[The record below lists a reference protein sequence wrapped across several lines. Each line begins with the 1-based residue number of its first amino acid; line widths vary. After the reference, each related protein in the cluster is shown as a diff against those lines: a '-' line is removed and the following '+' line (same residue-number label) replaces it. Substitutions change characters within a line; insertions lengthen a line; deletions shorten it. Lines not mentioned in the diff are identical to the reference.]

1 MSNKASMLKRWA
13 SVLTDP
19 KVQAWYQLNMES
31 HPQGETVSILIDAV
45 EMKQLTLKEA
55 LSIAVIVGYQWNIKF
70 EGIP

>member
-1 MSNKASMLKRWA
+1 MSDKASMLKRWA

-19 KVQAWYQLNMES
+19 KVQVWYQLNMES
-31 HPQGETVSILIDAV
+31 HPQSETVSILIDAV